1 MDKGLVTF
9 ASIMLF
15 YAVLAC
21 VLTPLVFYFIGKRSL
36 KVAGHGF
43 LVGSVLS
50 MVLWVMYGS
59 KMV

>member
-1 MDKGLVTF
+1 MEKGLATF
-9 ASIMLF
+9 SSIMLF

-21 VLTPLVFYFIGKRSL
+21 FLTPLVFYFIGNRSL

-43 LVGSVLS
+43 LVGSVVS